1 LVFGAFLRWTVP
13 MGLGIRL
20 HLSLSVS
27 HRERIEALLRGG
39 VQEVQT
45 AGRALA
51 LRQLDWGFSD
61 SQSWVSGGLGGQ
73 DNPGDRTAISGGGTG
88 ARAVRC
94 ATSGLGAVA
103 RSGAASAGGRA
114 GLLVASG
121 AFCTLDSKTYC
132 GKDGSSQ
139 DRFGDR
145 SGSYPGASPKPRP
158 EAVAGKNEM
167 RQSLGYAKLGA
178 VDIGCSTTCQPT
190 PGLRQ
195 RTGSAKKEAAVA
207 TAHNPPRGETR
218 RLAQS
223 GRN

>member
-1 LVFGAFLRWTVP
+1 
-13 MGLGIRL
+13 MGRGIRL
-20 HLSLSVS
+20 QLSWSVG

-73 DNPGDRTAISGGGTG
+73 DNPGDRTAISGGGAG

-114 GLLVASG
+114 GLPVASG

-158 EAVAGKNEM
+158 EAVAGKVRCVKAWAM
-167 RQSLGYAKLGA
+167 QSSALSTSGVRQPVNPRLDCGN
-178 VDIGCSTTCQPT
+178 
-190 PGLRQ
+190 GLVR
-195 RTGSAKKEAAVA
+195 
-207 TAHNPPRGETR
+207 PRRG
-218 RLAQS
+218 RL
-223 GRN
+223 